1 MEERKMKKIL
11 TVFAALA
18 MVAGLASSCQKEG
31 ASTDNPAQGALV
43 QVKLTAA
50 FEGDSKVTYS
60 EIGGRLT
67 PAWEMDDAILVINP
81 SVDPST
87 LTVTSID
94 DSGYATLEGTAE
106 PGLVHLVYK
115 NGITTGDWQNNKIEI
130 GYDGQSIND
139 DMPAV
144 MFADGQVSSNGSG
157 TFHFRNAGAVIGIW
171 NAKDVPANS
180 AISKVTVTGSNLS
193 KATIS
198 INDNVLKLTATT
210 KTDDAISTATLSGIT
225 VTDGTTRALNT
236 PIFIAVPAGAK
247 VAKVT
252 LAVGTDTY
260 SYTLAAAKECNAND
274 YLYIKTSA
282 FKKDLPAGA
291 LPGVF
296 TVSDDSGVTKTP
308 IHFSQGNLVATIDAN
323 GAPTAWKFAA
333 NQYDYLGNSVAN
345 TSIGKTAGDVDLF
358 GWSTDAASNNWGI
371 HTMIKATAGVTTG
384 NFNDWGKAYCEKN
397 SITPDNTWCTLS
409 TNEWKYLFNTRAAST
424 VGGTANARYAKA
436 TVNSNAGIILLPDTY
451 VHPSGVTDLT
461 KINKQDAAYTANSY
475 DLTAWA
481 KMEAAGAVFL
491 PTAGF
496 REGSTIKSVGGNGRY
511 WSSSKN
517 KESYAHYVEF
527 YGNAFDPAK
536 VVLCCFGYSVR
547 LITKCQ

>member
-1 MEERKMKKIL
+1 MKKIL

-171 NAKDVPANS
+171 NAKGVPASS
-180 AISKVTVTGSNLS
+180 AITKVSVTGSNLS

-198 INDNVLKLTATT
+198 INGDALKLTATE
-210 KTDDAISTATLSGIT
+210 KAADALSTAALSGIT
-225 VTDGTTRALNT
+225 VDATEARALST

-260 SYTLAAAKECNAND
+260 SYTLAAAKECKAND

-296 TVSDDSGVTKTP
+296 SVSADKTV
-308 IHFSQGNLVATIDAN
+308 HFSQGNLVATINAT

-333 NQYDYLGNSVAN
+333 NQYDYLGEGGAN
-345 TSIGKTAGDVDLF
+345 KTIGKTAGDVDLF
-358 GWSTDAASNNWGI
+358 GWSTNATSNNWGI
-371 HTMIKATAGVTTG
+371 HTKISKTTGVTTG
-384 NFNDWGKAYCEKN
+384 EFKDWGTTIDDKG
-397 SITPDNTWCTLS
+397 TWRTLS
-409 TNEWKYLFNTRAAST
+409 TAEWQSLFNTRTMAN
-424 VGGTANARYAKA
+424 GGARYENLTKNGI
-436 TVNSNAGIILLPDTY
+436 TVEGVTFKGVVLFPDDFTDQADWKTKYTTWEALNNAGL
-451 VHPSGVTDLT
+451 
-461 KINKQDAAYTANSY
+461 
-475 DLTAWA
+475 
-481 KMEAAGAVFL
+481 VFL
-491 PTAGF
+491 PVAGY
-496 REGSTIKSVGGNGRY
+496 REGSKVTYPGANGRY
-511 WSSSKN
+511 WSSSKGD
-517 KESYAHYVEF
+517 EEYAYFVNI
-527 YGNAFDPAK
+527 YSTSVTPAQ
-536 VVLCCFGYSVR
+536 VVVCCFGYSVR
-547 LITKCQ
+547 LITECQ